1 MWLLDQAVWESMRQ
15 VRLAGFDMTSEQ
27 REAFLALQTSE
38 EVSTGS
44 RILSIA
50 GNNAEILIEGVLTKN
65 PDFFALFLGGG
76 NTTYGEII
84 SALAQVEN
92 DPAVDNIVLRI
103 DSPGGTIDGLFPALE
118 AIQKTTKPIKAVV
131 TDLAASAA
139 FALATKADSII
150 AANKMSRFG
159 SVGVVARF
167 FVSENEIE
175 ISSTDA
181 PKKAP
186 DVTTEDGAAII
197 REQLDAIHNVFVSE
211 IASGR
216 GMTEETVNAEFG
228 RGAVILAE
236 DAVSRGMIDS
246 ILGSSVSATNNDE
259 PQTRARISGELGA
272 NAMET
277 IEQLRQEHPSLFA
290 KAMQLGVDEERDRVC
305 AHLTYGAGAK
315 AMDVAVKAIKDGSPM
330 TETLRAEYMV
340 AGRNAAD
347 LSAIAGDDAATSA
360 AASDT
365 NAPDKDKVELDAEY
379 VANGIEDLFGIA
391 HPTKVMA

>member
-27 REAFLALQTSE
+27 REAFVALQTSD

-50 GNNAEILIEGVLTKN
+50 GNNAEIMIEGVLTKN

-103 DSPGGTIDGLFPALE
+103 DSPGGSIDGLFSALE

-139 FALATKADSII
+139 FALAAKADSIV
-150 AANKMSRFG
+150 ATNKMSRFG

-175 ISSTDA
+175 ISSTEA

-216 GMTEETVNAEFG
+216 GVTEETVNAEFG
-228 RGAVILAE
+228 RGAVIVAE

-246 ILGSSVSATNNDE
+246 ILGSSVPPTNTDE
-259 PQTRARISGELGA
+259 PQTKARTSGELGA
-272 NAMET
+272 KKMTLDE
-277 IEQLRQEHPSLFA
+277 LRISDPATFA
-290 KAMQLGVDEERDRVC
+290 EAVKIGTDKERDRVS
-305 AHLTYGAGAK
+305 AHVLMGEAYGAMDIAAK
-315 AMDVAVKAIKDGSPM
+315 AVKEGTEM
-330 TETLRAEYMV
+330 TALMNAEYMS
-340 AGRNAAD
+340 AGRSTAD
-347 LSAIAGDDAATSA
+347 LAAVAGDDAVTSA

-365 NAPDKDKVELDAEY
+365 NAPDRDTVDLEAEA
-379 VANGIEDLFGIA
+379 VANVVEDLIGIP
-391 HPTKVMA
+391 HPTT